1 MEVWEFV
8 VMGISAIVIIAILIW
23 LDQKGKGSGRSGKS
37 GKS

>member
-23 LDQKGKGSGRSGKS
+23 VDQKGKGGRSGKN

>member
-23 LDQKGKGSGRSGKS
+23 LDQKGKGGGKW
-37 GKS
+37 

>member
-23 LDQKGKGSGRSGKS
+23 VDQKGKGGKS
-37 GKS
+37 GKNGKS